1 MKELHLA
8 LIGGPQYDG
17 LLELLPAFEEQT
29 GYQLCVDVR
38 LPHVELNERMAKDLG
53 TENGRYDLIS
63 THTKYSPSQAEH
75 LLPLDEFVNP
85 NELTDFV
92 PRVLDLCR
100 IADRRNGENSR
111 DGKLMQL
118 PRNLDARLLFYRADL
133 ISAPQTWEEAVAQ
146 MVKHKSDD
154 FYGFAFPGRHSGL
167 FGTFYEML
175 GMAGGDLFDADLQPI
190 FNSEAGEWALNFLYR
205 LHTVE
210 RVTPPDLIEHWYY
223 DEISDRFR
231 RGDVLM
237 IGDWPGFYGLYQKR
251 ETCPVF
257 DQYDVAVYP
266 SGPTGIRKSYAGGHT
281 FAIPKAARDQE
292 GGLALAKYLTS
303 FKVQW
308 HEASL
313 GGHTPVRQSV
323 FEEMKAAHNG
333 QDVVERDAKRMAALE
348 ETITHY
354 AMIPP
359 KFAEYPLIEDILW
372 AGVQEAMTGKQTPK
386 EALLL
391 MEKKVREVL
400 T

>member
-17 LLELLPAFEEQT
+17 LLELLPAFEGQT
-29 GYQLCVDVR
+29 GYRLHVDVR

-53 TENGRYDLIS
+53 TENGHYDLIS

-75 LLPLDEFVNP
+75 LRPLDDLVSAD
-85 NELTDFV
+85 ELSDFV
-92 PRVLDLCR
+92 PRVLELCR
-100 IADRRNGENSR
+100 FANGADQTHEH
-111 DGKLMQL
+111 LMQL

-133 ISAPQTWEEAVAQ
+133 ISAPQTWDEAVEQ
-146 MVKHKSDD
+146 MIKYKRDG

-175 GMAGGDLFDADLQPI
+175 GMAGGDLFDAELQPI
-190 FNSEAGEWALNFLYR
+190 FNSEAGEWALNFLHR
-205 LHTVE
+205 LHSVDH
-210 RVTPPDLIEHWYY
+210 VTPPDLIENWYY

-237 IGDWPGFYGLYQKR
+237 IGEWPGYYGLYQKR
-251 ETCPVF
+251 ETCAIF
-257 DQYDVAVYP
+257 DQFDVASYP
-266 SGPTGIRKSYAGGHT
+266 AGPAGIRRSYSGGHT
-281 FAIPKAARDQE
+281 FAIPKAARDPE

-303 FKVQW
+303 PEVQW
-308 HEASL
+308 YETSVS
-313 GGHTPVRQSV
+313 GHTPVRQSI
-323 FEEMKAAHNG
+323 FQRMKVQSRQGTEH
-333 QDVVERDAKRMAALE
+333 DAKRMDALE

-359 KFAEYPLIEDILW
+359 KFAKYPLIEDILW
-372 AGVQEAMTGKQTPK
+372 SGVQEAMTGTHTPR
-386 EALLL
+386 ETLLL

>member
-1 MKELHLA
+1 MNELHLA

-17 LLELLPAFEEQT
+17 LLEMLPKFEEQT
-29 GYQLCVDVR
+29 GYKLVVDVC
-38 LPHVELNERMAKDLG
+38 LPHVELNERMAGDLG
-53 TENGRYDLIS
+53 TEHGRYDLIS

-75 LLPLDEFVNP
+75 LMPFDEFMSLDE
-85 NELTDFV
+85 LIDFV

-100 IADRRNGENSR
+100 SA
-111 DGKLMQL
+111 GKLLQL

-133 ISAPQTWEEAVAQ
+133 ISAPQTWDEALAQ
-146 MVKHKSDD
+146 MVKHKQDD

-175 GMAGGDLFDADLQPI
+175 GMAGGDLFDEDLKPT
-190 FNSEAGEWALNFLYR
+190 FNSEAGEWALEFLHR
-205 LHTVE
+205 LHTIE
-210 RVTPPDLIEHWYY
+210 QVTPPDLTENWYY

-237 IGDWPGFYGLYQKR
+237 IGEWPGFYGLYQKR

-257 DQYDVAVYP
+257 DQFDVAVYP
-266 SGPTGIRKSYAGGHT
+266 AGPAGLRRSYAGGHS
-281 FAIPKAARDQE
+281 FAIPKAARDPE

-303 FKVQW
+303 PEVQW
-308 HEASL
+308 YESSA

-323 FEEMKAAHNG
+323 FEKMKSELSA
-333 QDVVERDAKRMAALE
+333 RDPASRDTKRMTALE

-359 KFAEYPLIEDILW
+359 KFAKYPFVEDILW
-372 AGVQEAMTGKQTPK
+372 AGVQEAITGKQSPK
-386 EALLL
+386 ESLLL
-391 MEKKVREVL
+391 MERKVQESL
-400 T
+400 Q

>member
-17 LLELLPAFEEQT
+17 VLELLPAFEKET
-29 GYQLCVDVR
+29 GYRLYVDVR
-38 LPHVELNERMAKDLG
+38 LPHVELNERMAQDLG
-53 TENGRYDLIS
+53 TENGHYDLIS
-63 THTKYSPSQAEH
+63 THTKYCPSQAEH
-75 LLPLDEFVNP
+75 LRPLDELVNAD
-85 NELTDFV
+85 ELSDFV

-100 IADRRNGENSR
+100 FANRTDQTHEQ
-111 DGKLMQL
+111 LMQL

-133 ISAPQTWEEAVAQ
+133 ITAPQTWDEAAAQ
-146 MVKHKSDD
+146 MVEYKRDG

-167 FGTFYEML
+167 FGTFYELL
-175 GMAGGDLFDADLQPI
+175 GMAGGDLFDADLKPI
-190 FNSEAGEWALNFLYR
+190 FNSKAGEWALNFLHR
-205 LHTVE
+205 LHSVDC
-210 RVTPPDLIEHWYY
+210 VTPPDLVENWYY

-237 IGDWPGFYGLYQKR
+237 IGEWPGFYGLYQKR
-251 ETCPVF
+251 ETCAIF
-257 DQYDVAVYP
+257 DKFDVAIYP
-266 SGPTGIRKSYAGGHT
+266 AGPVGIRKSYAGGHS
-281 FAIPKAARDQE
+281 FAIPKAARNPE

-303 FKVQW
+303 PKVQW
-308 HEASL
+308 HEASVS
-313 GGHTPVRQSV
+313 GHTPVRQSI
-323 FEEMKAAHNG
+323 FKKMKVQSG
-333 QDVVERDAKRMAALE
+333 QGAERNAKRMAALE

-359 KFAEYPLIEDILW
+359 KFAKYPFIEDILW
-372 AGVQEAMTGKQTPK
+372 SGVQEAMTGKSTPK

>member
-17 LLELLPAFEEQT
+17 LLELLPAFEQRL
-29 GYQLCVDVR
+29 GYRLHIDVC
-38 LPHVELNERMAKDLG
+38 LPHVELNGRMAKDLG

-63 THTKYSPSQAEH
+63 THTKYCPSQAEH
-75 LLPLDEFVNP
+75 LRPLDEYVNMD
-85 NELTDFV
+85 ELGDFV

-100 IADRRNGENSR
+100 IADSRNGTNQTDE
-111 DGKLMQL
+111 KLMQL

-133 ISAPQTWEEAVAQ
+133 IGAPQTWDEALVQ
-146 MVKHKSDD
+146 MVRYKREG

-175 GMAGGDLFDADLQPI
+175 GMAGGDLFDADLNPI
-190 FNSEAGEWALNFLYR
+190 FNSEAGEWALNFLHR
-205 LHTVE
+205 LHTVD
-210 RVTPPDLIEHWYY
+210 RVTPPDLMENWYY

-251 ETCPVF
+251 ETCAVF
-257 DQYDVAVYP
+257 DQFAVAVYP
-266 SGPTGIRKSYAGGHT
+266 AGPTGIRKSYAGGHT
-281 FAIPKAARDQE
+281 FAIPRAARNPE

-303 FKVQW
+303 PDVQW
-308 HEASL
+308 HEASI
-313 GGHTPVRQSV
+313 GGHTPVRQSI
-323 FEEMKAAHNG
+323 FEKMKAAQTG
-333 QDVVERDAKRMAALE
+333 EGVERDAKRMRALE
-348 ETITHY
+348 ETITQY

-359 KFAEYPLIEDILW
+359 KFAQYPLIEDILW
-372 AGVQEAMTGKQTPK
+372 SGVQEAMTGKHTPK

-400 T
+400 I